1 MGCMLVAVIVAVL
14 SGGCGSV
21 DSYDD
26 VGPQWSADG
35 RWIAFS
41 RVRDARLDELYVMR
55 PDGSGIRRVAKDVD
69 EWVLSP
75 DGTRIAFE
83 TLGDDLV
90 YRIWLFTFRSGSVT
104 RLTRNTIDDEDPA
117 WAPDGKRLA
126 FIRGGIVDKALVVMN
141 LATRAV
147 SVVIREGDDSA
158 DPWGPQWSPDGR
170 RIAFVGG
177 IFPDRLFIV
186 PVDAR
191 PRRGIARTRT
201 FESIGVP
208 RWSPDGQ
215 SVVFDAGPMG
225 SRDDGYLSDQ
235 AEIYVARADAGG
247 LTRLTRNGLADTL
260 REVSPNGRRLLVK
273 TGRAADADSEE
284 TYVLRANGTGRM
296 RLAGRAAEVA
306 NGGWS
311 PDGGS
316 IAIARDDGDGSRIF
330 VMDAAGHQ
338 KWYVAD
344 DRCRAASGSR

>member
-177 IFPDRLFIV
+177 IFPERLFIV
-186 PVDAR
+186 PADGSTHGAI
-191 PRRGIARTRT
+191 RRSRA
-201 FESIGVP
+201 FESVGFP
-208 RWSPDGQ
+208 EWSPDGQ
-215 SVVFDAGPMG
+215 SVLFGAGPMG
-225 SRDDGYLSDQ
+225 SRDDGYLSDRQ
-235 AEIYVARADAGG
+235 EIYAARAASGA
-247 LTRLTRNGLADTL
+247 LTRLTRNGLADWL
-260 REVSPNGRRLLVK
+260 REISPDGECLLVE
-273 TGRAADADSEE
+273 TSRVAVEREE
-284 TYVLRANGTGRM
+284 FYVLRANGTGRR
-296 RLAGRAAEVA
+296 RLPKSAVEALGEE
-306 NGGWS
+306 WS
-311 PDGGS
+311 PDGS
-316 IAIARDDGDGSRIF
+316 RVAIASGRPQGVAIEVVGGRNRHKWRLTDDS
-330 VMDAAGHQ
+330 
-338 KWYVAD
+338 
-344 DRCRAASGSR
+344 C